1 MMGLIA
7 KSESG
12 IEFKKLED
20 GVYTAV
26 SSMLIDLGIQ
36 NNEKFGKKQR
46 KIIIVWQIIGETIE
60 IDEEEKPRII
70 SKEYTLSLNEKSTLR
85 KDLQAWRGKAFS
97 LEELEGFDLVN
108 ILNKPCQIQIINEER
123 NNKTYPNVVA
133 IMAMP
138 KGTTTTN
145 AEEIIYFNTYEKET
159 FNNFVKIPKWIQDKI
174 RNCENKAESQLDLYI
189 NEYDVIMKGQNNNSA
204 DKTEIP
210 NYDSEVIQTDDLPF

>member
-1 MMGLIA
+1 
-7 KSESG
+7 
-12 IEFKKLED
+12 
-20 GVYTAV
+20 
-26 SSMLIDLGIQ
+26 
-36 NNEKFGKKQR
+36 
-46 KIIIVWQIIGETIE
+46 
-60 IDEEEKPRII
+60 
-70 SKEYTLSLNEKSTLR
+70 
-85 KDLQAWRGKAFS
+85 
-97 LEELEGFDLVN
+97 
-108 ILNKPCQIQIINEER
+108 
-123 NNKTYPNVVA
+123 
-133 IMAMP
+133 MAMP